1 MGQLHGGCNLSEIK
15 KTLTLIRMSK
25 EETIAKVYYD
35 FGGFGSIAK
44 TLADARKIDPSIT
57 QKDVQKWKDQN
68 LQRKNQCQRL

>member
-1 MGQLHGGCNLSEIK
+1 
-15 KTLTLIRMSK
+15 MSK

-57 QKDVQKWKDQN
+57 QKNVQKWNDQN
-68 LQRKNQCQRL
+68 LQRKN

>member
-1 MGQLHGGCNLSEIK
+1 
-15 KTLTLIRMSK
+15 MSK

-68 LQRKNQCQRL
+68 LQRKTNVRGYSSFVGKKAQEDGGI